1 MNDGYR
7 QLSAT
12 EIRELLRELL
22 DRAAADGIE
31 IDAYLVGGAAMALQL
46 GREQLTPDVDGL
58 FRPFDAVVRIG
69 RMMADEHGLS
79 PIWINENARPFI
91 VFDINDP
98 RHFVDLSI
106 GAHTVRVASPRALL
120 AMKMARYA
128 RKDYADI
135 AALIETLG
143 LTTAD
148 EIANLTIEVL
158 GEDSPTIA
166 EGRDDLLLRAAEA
179 LRRASR

>member
-1 MNDGYR
+1 MTEAYR
-7 QLSAT
+7 QLSAA

-31 IDAYLVGGAAMALQL
+31 IDAYIVGGAAMALQL

-69 RMMADEHGLS
+69 RTMADEHGLS
-79 PIWINENARPFI
+79 PTWINENARPFI

-98 RHFVDLSI
+98 QHFVDVAVGSHI
-106 GAHTVRVASPRALL
+106 IRVASPRALL

-135 AALIETLG
+135 AALIATLG

-148 EIANLTIEVL
+148 EIADLTIDVL
-158 GEDSPTIA
+158 GDDTPALS
-166 EGRDDLLLRAAEA
+166 EGREDLMLRAAEA